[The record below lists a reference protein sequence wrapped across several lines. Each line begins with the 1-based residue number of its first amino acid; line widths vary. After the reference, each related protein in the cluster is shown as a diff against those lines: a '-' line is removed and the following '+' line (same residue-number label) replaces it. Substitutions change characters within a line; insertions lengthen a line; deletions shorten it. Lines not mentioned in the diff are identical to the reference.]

1 MDELREE
8 DEEVEV
14 EAIEMEVFSTCCSN
28 KREREFERIAYQNG
42 VLVFVIY
49 NHLKVSAKI
58 YFLLTQKKKKQRY
71 FLTHSSGVF
80 A

>member
-28 KREREFERIAYQNG
+28 KRERESLKELRIKMVCWY
-42 VLVFVIY
+42 
-49 NHLKVSAKI
+49 S
-58 YFLLTQKKKKQRY
+58 
-71 FLTHSSGVF
+71 
-80 A
+80 